1 MMIMSSS
8 ALKSVSYDKTM
19 TRSTTTRLFSGD
31 STTRKENEKDEDN
44 NNNDDD
50 DENEN
55 KGWIP
60 PSITSPDNN
69 FEDTEID
76 EDDDNSD
83 SASREWIPP
92 MIRRNSEEDEEH
104 DDDEDDAS
112 NNNGI
117 ETVSSSIDSEAAT
130 NMNNELKTILESS
143 RQVKE
148 QERYDTAIEQLEEE
162 AEAIFQLSEHEQQT
176 LTDEEILAKLDRV
189 LQQEEELK
197 EKQEAQAQAELQQQQ
212 QQQQQRITASSGRT
226 TRTTT
231 VVGTTRTVITPTC
244 TIPKWTVIKPLVV
257 ASLSVFARSFM
268 LQLSIAGAAAMATRG
283 GSGSGGSSSSP
294 ENDQNHATSIAAHQ
308 IALQLWLL
316 CSFICDA
323 LAAASQALV
332 ADRMGQHSSH
342 GIRVVS
348 RIIFRYACGL
358 GMILAGLLS
367 IGDGTGL
374 LVSLFTKDRPTKEA
388 LQPLLLLLIVA
399 QPLNSLVFAADGVL
413 QGASAFTYQAK
424 SMVLS
429 VLVAMGSFYCLTHYY
444 AHYHNQNK
452 NKNSNTDEEMNLVH
466 VWYSL
471 LILQLMRGIT
481 SLWKLVQPNGPI
493 DLFHRRVVE

>member
-1 MMIMSSS
+1 MNLLLNCLLIGYFRLGPTGSAIATTTAEYIS
-8 ALKSVSYDKTM
+8 ALSMVLILAGKVPSVDGILGSNQIQSQSRHDCATVLV
-19 TRSTTTRLFSGD
+19 TTTDIDTTAGGETSSRL
-31 STTRKENEKDEDN
+31 STN
-44 NNNDDD
+44 NHRTEDDD
-50 DENEN
+50 DEEARQEETISSGAVTTTNED
-55 KGWIP
+55 GVV
-60 PSITSPDNN
+60 
-69 FEDTEID
+69 D
-76 EDDDNSD
+76 E
-83 SASREWIPP
+83 
-92 MIRRNSEEDEEH
+92 
-104 DDDEDDAS
+104 
-112 NNNGI
+112 
-117 ETVSSSIDSEAAT
+117 SSSS
-130 NMNNELKTILESS
+130 L
-143 RQVKE
+143 
-148 QERYDTAIEQLEEE
+148 
-162 AEAIFQLSEHEQQT
+162 LSQP
-176 LTDEEILAKLDRV
+176 LMRLFSPP
-189 LQQEEELK
+189 QEEK
-197 EKQEAQAQAELQQQQ
+197 EVQEQQQQ
-212 QQQQQRITASSGRT
+212 EQQRITASSGRT

-231 VVGTTRTVITPTC
+231 VVDTTRTVITPTC

-283 GSGSGGSSSSP
+283 GSGSGGSSSSSSKD
-294 ENDQNHATSIAAHQ
+294 DQNHATSIAAHQ

-332 ADRMGQHSSH
+332 ADRIGQNSSH

-348 RIIFRYACGL
+348 RIIFRYALGL

-367 IGDGTGL
+367 IGDGTGF

-424 SMVLS
+424 TMVLS
-429 VLVAMGSFYCLTHYY
+429 VLVAMGSFYCLTQYY

-452 NKNSNTDEEMNLVH
+452 NKNSNTDEEINLIH

-493 DLFHRRVVE
+493 DLFHRRVE

>member
-212 QQQQQRITASSGRT
+212 QQEAETAPSKQLVGTDWLRNRRAVLLEGGGAHNKHSKNSNNKQQQQVPVIHHTMLKSDEIKYLLKINGGRDI
-226 TRTTT
+226 RLILDDPNAQ
-231 VVGTTRTVITPTC
+231 R
-244 TIPKWTVIKPLVV
+244 
-257 ASLSVFARSFM
+257 M
-268 LQLSIAGAAAMATRG
+268 G
-283 GSGSGGSSSSP
+283 GSG
-294 ENDQNHATSIAAHQ
+294 T
-308 IALQLWLL
+308 
-316 CSFICDA
+316 
-323 LAAASQALV
+323 
-332 ADRMGQHSSH
+332 
-342 GIRVVS
+342 
-348 RIIFRYACGL
+348 L
-358 GMILAGLLS
+358 GMIFCTGSGGRGTDTEHANHPYLIYTLS
-367 IGDGTGL
+367 SALIDHMKERKLQEIGVLGANQNTANGPQSAASSFSNPSSSWMIVDCGNYIVHILDAATRKQLQLEKLWSGKDDLWKVNLFDEDAVEDYCYHNPVPDRYGSSGSRRGEGGDLNSTITRRLENQSIYGTGRPKHHL
-374 LVSLFTKDRPTKEA
+374 AVSQSQRNRDRIYTNK
-388 LQPLLLLLIVA
+388 QKRA
-399 QPLNSLVFAADGVL
+399 QRELD
-413 QGASAFTYQAK
+413 
-424 SMVLS
+424 
-429 VLVAMGSFYCLTHYY
+429 
-444 AHYHNQNK
+444 
-452 NKNSNTDEEMNLVH
+452 
-466 VWYSL
+466 
-471 LILQLMRGIT
+471 
-481 SLWKLVQPNGPI
+481 
-493 DLFHRRVVE
+493 HRSK